1 MNLFYFLYSIFPIA
15 IYGTTIDLN
24 IYLIILGFFSLLLSL
39 VLFVFLRKIVRVE
52 REKMLPLSVLQLHA
66 KEYTQ
71 DYNNKLKEIIG
82 EQEMKPKIQNL
93 EYEQEE

>member
-15 IYGTTIDLN
+15 IYGATIDLN
-24 IYLIILGFFSLLLSL
+24 IYLIVLGFFSLVISL
-39 VLFVFLRKIVRVE
+39 ILFVFLRKIVRVE

-71 DYNNKLKEIIG
+71 DYNTKLKEIIG
-82 EQEMKPKIQNL
+82 EQEVKPKVQNL
-93 EYEQEE
+93 EYDSEE